1 MCSSARKHVI
11 SFLSQMQKAL
21 PEYICRECWERH
33 LREDLFRGCAIEN
46 VMSVAGR
53 VGCSACGAVCD
64 IYFPVNRFLCS
75 ECDHMEYCDAED
87 QKQIL
92 DDDYFEIDEEELSE
106 VLAAIK

>member
-1 MCSSARKHVI
+1 M
-11 SFLSQMQKAL
+11 
-21 PEYICRECWERH
+21 
-33 LREDLFRGCAIEN
+33 
-46 VMSVAGR
+46 
-53 VGCSACGAVCD
+53 GCSACGAVCD

-92 DDDYFEIDEEELSE
+92 DDDYLEIDEEELSE